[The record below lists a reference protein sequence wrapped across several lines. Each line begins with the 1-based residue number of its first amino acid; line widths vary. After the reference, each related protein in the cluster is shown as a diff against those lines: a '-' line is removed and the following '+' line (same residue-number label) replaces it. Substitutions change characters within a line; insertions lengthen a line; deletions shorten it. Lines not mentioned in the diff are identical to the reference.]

1 MSYDYVLL
9 CTISNSTYMLML
21 PHHHVMLSLIYPSV
35 LFCLTQRGSAMICQD
50 LPNKNSASNLA
61 WRRQA
66 KISGAVPCHHQP
78 SIDRLFKNNLVPSAP
93 VFLPPQK
100 KKTRPNHAECP
111 HVLNAPVIWSWKWA
125 NHLHLAWVV
134 KGDITCDHK
143 WTYNPLCIPASA
155 GVWAIEPIL
164 YTF

>member
-93 VFLPPQK
+93 VFLPPPK
-100 KKTRPNHAECP
+100 KKNKAKSSRVSARIECP
-111 HVLNAPVIWSWKWA
+111 RYLILEVSQSFAPGLS
-125 NHLHLAWVV
+125 
-134 KGDITCDHK
+134 
-143 WTYNPLCIPASA
+143 S
-155 GVWAIEPIL
+155 
-164 YTF
+164 